1 MAAAPVIKPIRQK
14 SYDVPASRYKQ
25 CAGLPLRSIIL
36 APSGGGKGILLQNFV
51 LDLYWGCFERVYV
64 FSPSIHVDSNWA
76 PVKKYLVEEKRAD
89 RTGDNLFFD
98 EYDPAALEEIISTQ
112 KKVVEHQK
120 QEKHKKLFQILIIVD
135 DFADDPAFSRH
146 SKLLHALFTRGRHN
160 QISTI
165 VATQKYNA
173 VSPIVRVNA
182 TELYVFRLRSIQDLN
197 TVIEENSALVDKA
210 TLMKVYRLATAE
222 PFSFLFIN
230 LQEKTLD
237 HMFMI
242 RFAKRFRFGG

>member
-1 MAAAPVIKPIRQK
+1 M
-14 SYDVPASRYKQ
+14 
-25 CAGLPLRSIIL
+25 
-36 APSGGGKGILLQNFV
+36 
-51 LDLYWGCFERVYV
+51 
-64 FSPSIHVDSNWA
+64 
-76 PVKKYLVEEKRAD
+76 KKYLQEGRKNKTAD
-89 RTGDNLFFD
+89 ELFFD
-98 EYDPAALEEIISTQ
+98 EYDPAALQEIVDTQ

-120 QEKHKKLFQILIIVD
+120 DNGHKKLFQILIVVD

-146 SKLLHALFTRGRHN
+146 SKLLHSLFTRGRHN

-182 TELYVFRLRSIQDLN
+182 TELYVFRLRSSQDLN

-237 HMFMI
+237 QMFMI